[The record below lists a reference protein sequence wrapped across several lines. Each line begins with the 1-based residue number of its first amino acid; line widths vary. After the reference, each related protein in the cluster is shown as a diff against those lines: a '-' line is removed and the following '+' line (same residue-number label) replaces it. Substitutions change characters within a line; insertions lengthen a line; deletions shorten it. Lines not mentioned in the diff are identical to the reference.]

1 MHSKPRPTGK
11 EDVMNAILEA
21 ATALF
26 AERGVAG
33 VAVRDIAARAN
44 VNHGLVHRHFG
55 SKHNLRLQVQNHLM
69 RKINAAIGAPENY
82 ADAFVSGVAALRS
95 NEAFWKVLAR
105 TFLDGQF
112 EGDVQ
117 SAFPFLRKMI
127 ALITE
132 AQANGTFDKSAD
144 PRLLVAGG
152 TAMVLGLLVFENY
165 LLPGTGLDDQP
176 AEAAQDAILQA
187 FMDIIIQV
195 SNDASSA

>member
-1 MHSKPRPTGK
+1 MRKTTRPTGK
-11 EDVMNAILEA
+11 DDVMTAILDA

-26 AERGVAG
+26 AAKGVAG
-33 VAVRDIAARAN
+33 VSVRDIAAKAN

-55 SKHNLRLQVQNHLM
+55 SKENLRLQVQNHLM
-69 RKINAAIGAPENY
+69 EKINADIGEPENY
-82 ADAFVSGVAALRS
+82 TDAFLRGVAALRK

-117 SAFPFLRKMI
+117 SAFPFLQKMTAI
-127 ALITE
+127 ITQ
-132 AQANGTFDKSAD
+132 AQKDGTFNKRTD

-165 LLPGTGLDDQP
+165 LLPGTGLDDEP
-176 AEAAQDAILQA
+176 AGTAQDAILQA
-187 FMDIIIQV
+187 FMDILLKT
-195 SNDASSA
+195 D

>member
-1 MHSKPRPTGK
+1 MRKTTRPTGK
-11 EDVMNAILEA
+11 DDVMTAILDA

-26 AERGVAG
+26 AAKGVAG
-33 VAVRDIAARAN
+33 VSVRDIAAKAN

-55 SKHNLRLQVQNHLM
+55 SKENLRLQVQNHLM
-69 RKINAAIGAPENY
+69 EKINADIGEPENY
-82 ADAFVSGVAALRS
+82 QDAFRRGVAALRK

-117 SAFPFLRKMI
+117 SAFPFLRKMTAI
-127 ALITE
+127 ITQ
-132 AQANGTFDKSAD
+132 AQKDGTFDTRTD

-165 LLPGTGLDDQP
+165 LLPGTGLDGEP
-176 AEAAQDAILQA
+176 AETAQNAILQA
-187 FMDIIIQV
+187 FMERLLQ
-195 SNDASSA
+195 ND